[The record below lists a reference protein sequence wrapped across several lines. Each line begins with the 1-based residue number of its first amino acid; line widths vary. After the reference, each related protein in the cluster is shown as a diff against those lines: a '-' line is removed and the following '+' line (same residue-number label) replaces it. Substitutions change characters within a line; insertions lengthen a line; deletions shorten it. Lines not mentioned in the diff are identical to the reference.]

1 MRWDRR
7 PAGLPWLM
15 HPVSCSRSN
24 IWQAESIEV
33 VAFAHAHLFAVVRV
47 LVVVTDKVQQPED
60 RRDAGPTNLITS
72 PTAIHSPH
80 IASAR
85 FR

>member
-1 MRWDRR
+1 
-7 PAGLPWLM
+7 M

-47 LVVVTDKVQQPED
+47 LVVVTDKVQQPVND
-60 RRDAGPTNLITS
+60 IKSQLGIDFMPADAGLFERHLDTYHQFTN
-72 PTAIHSPH
+72 
-80 IASAR
+80 
-85 FR
+85 